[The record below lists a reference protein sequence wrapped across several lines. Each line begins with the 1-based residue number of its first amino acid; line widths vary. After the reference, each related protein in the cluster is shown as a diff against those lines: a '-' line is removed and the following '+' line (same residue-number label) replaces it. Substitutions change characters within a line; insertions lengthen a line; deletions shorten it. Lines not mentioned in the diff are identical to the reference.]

1 MVHRDDSRAE
11 ALRIMGAQ
19 VVVGD
24 LLVHDDAI
32 RALADVS
39 AAYFCYPVRPGIIPA
54 TAYFADAA
62 RRANLK
68 LIVNMSQISA
78 REDS

>member
-1 MVHRDDSRAE
+1 MSTDLVLVSGATGETGRYTVQCLLDQKLAVRALVHRDDSRAE

-24 LLVHDDAI
+24 LLVQDDAI

-39 AAYFCYPVRPGIIPA
+39 AA
-54 TAYFADAA
+54 
-62 RRANLK
+62 
-68 LIVNMSQISA
+68 
-78 REDS
+78 